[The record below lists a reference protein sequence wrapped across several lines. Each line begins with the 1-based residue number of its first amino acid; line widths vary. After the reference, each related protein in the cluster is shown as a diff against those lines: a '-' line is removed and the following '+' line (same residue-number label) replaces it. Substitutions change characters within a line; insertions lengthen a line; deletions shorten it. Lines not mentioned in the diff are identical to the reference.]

1 MREISSGLFRFVT
14 LSLLVFALA
23 AGLRAEEPR
32 SKVRLTQVATID
44 SLLSGCYDGWIT
56 LEEFLSYGDFGLGT
70 VDRIDGE
77 LTILDGVP
85 YQSLFDGTTVVAA
98 RDLKLPFAS
107 VVPFAPTGV
116 VVMNIDSPAAE
127 EEITERIDALFPNR
141 NRPLAI
147 RIEGDF
153 TDLRTRSEVGQDKPY
168 RPLAETM
175 KDAER
180 RFELGALS
188 GTVVG
193 FRTPSFMKG
202 LNIPGYHYH
211 FIDSS
216 KQIGGHLLQFSVT
229 SGKGMI
235 LPIDEFLLI
244 LPELPGELD
253 FQRDRS
259 EELNAVEKSR

>member
-1 MREISSGLFRFVT
+1 MRETSSGQVRFVT
-14 LSLLVFALA
+14 LCLLFFALA
-23 AGLRAEEPR
+23 AGLPAEEPR
-32 SKVRLTQVATID
+32 TEARLTQVATID
-44 SLLSGCYDGWIT
+44 SLLSGCYDGWIS

-70 VDRIDGE
+70 VDRINGE

-107 VVPFAPTGV
+107 VVPFDPVGAI
-116 VVMNIDSPAAE
+116 VMNIDSPSTE
-127 EEITERIDALFPNR
+127 DEITERIDTLFPNQ

-153 TDLRTRSEVGQDKPY
+153 TDLRARSEVGQNKPY

-180 RFELGALS
+180 RFELGTLS

-193 FRTPSFMKG
+193 FRTPSLMKG

-229 SGKGMI
+229 SGKGTV

-244 LPELPGELD
+244 LPELPSELD
-253 FQRDRS
+253 LERDRS
-259 EELNAVEKSR
+259 EELNAVEKGR